1 MAMLRY
7 GAASVVQAHVTSD
20 QWTNKV
26 YKEAC
31 VNGQCR
37 MKTAKSII
45 AKFSP
50 DKYLLSHCFPAGH
63 KVLMADGTEKVIEKI
78 QIGDLVITHAGN
90 IKPVTKIMSRE
101 VDEDLVVLKSASL
114 PETSCTSEHPFYSI
128 KRINSWC
135 KIFPFYAKSESVKC
149 TFGGKQKCKN
159 YNCSTN
165 GANPSWSEAKDLKIG
180 DRTYTPTLHD
190 IHICSD
196 LNPNRL
202 RLLGYYVAEG
212 RVDNDCWGKKPYMIR
227 FSIHRNEL
235 PTLGL
240 EIARLMKME
249 FGIETYSKFGNE
261 DENGVT
267 LSFHS
272 FEYAPWFLKHAGL
285 GSRTKKLS
293 IEIMTS
299 PVAWQEQLIGA
310 WLNGDGCYDKKEQKW
325 SSKGIRLSTSSED
338 LASQAVVILD
348 RLEIHSI
355 LRRVFPTKKTRKK
368 GPYSYIKPFD
378 GWHVCIP
385 VSYATKLTSTKWDIK
400 PNRSKIL
407 STKERYRYA
416 ASTLSVIKSISKR
429 RFSGTV
435 YNLSVENDE
444 SYVINRQ
451 AVHNCTIIASVDV
464 ELANPK
470 DSKTD
475 YFIHPEFSKFVNNN
489 GDAWTKG
496 VLKNAYKTFVGGEN
510 YLEHVQIPELS
521 KGKIID
527 AAPREIVIGKDKN
540 GKELTTHYIDILVAT
555 DRKHED
561 LIRKIESKELNS
573 LSMGC
578 LIKYSICSKC
588 GRRAVD
594 ETEACEHV
602 RFQKNNMFF
611 DDNGIQRKIAELC
624 GHESEPDSVKF
635 IEASW
640 VRQPAFT
647 GAVLRSFV
655 EPSEEILAKIE
666 AAKKMPA
673 YKKGPKDYLKAAADM
688 GLIAAE
694 PPEGKVE
701 SEPKD
706 EEDPDAPEDTPPP
719 PPPEDETPAE
729 DAPAEDVPAEAPV
742 PEMPAEDPETEIQ
755 QMKKDLK
762 KKIFKQVQDD
772 VMKDLSEEEGGD
784 APRGLETLDETLIKP
799 ASLVLAKVW
808 GSQKT
813 WDRFVSQR
821 IGSLNKRDYDKL
833 RYGVHI
839 AMTNT
844 DLTVLK
850 DYGYS
855 KRDFLAVL
863 SFIDSCFKV
872 QLPMAVKKTI
882 ASIGGTQGKT
892 PVELLQKVV
901 AGLGRKVTA
910 GEATKI
916 LSWLRL
922 LDFYS

>member
-31 VNGQCR
+31 KDGQCR

-50 DKYLLSHCFPAGH
+50 DKYLLSHC
-63 KVLMADGTEKVIEKI
+63 
-78 QIGDLVITHAGN
+78 
-90 IKPVTKIMSRE
+90 
-101 VDEDLVVLKSASL
+101 
-114 PETSCTSEHPFYSI
+114 
-128 KRINSWC
+128 
-135 KIFPFYAKSESVKC
+135 
-149 TFGGKQKCKN
+149 
-159 YNCSTN
+159 
-165 GANPSWSEAKDLKIG
+165 
-180 DRTYTPTLHD
+180 
-190 IHICSD
+190 
-196 LNPNRL
+196 
-202 RLLGYYVAEG
+202 
-212 RVDNDCWGKKPYMIR
+212 
-227 FSIHRNEL
+227 
-235 PTLGL
+235 
-240 EIARLMKME
+240 
-249 FGIETYSKFGNE
+249 
-261 DENGVT
+261 
-267 LSFHS
+267 
-272 FEYAPWFLKHAGL
+272 
-285 GSRTKKLS
+285 
-293 IEIMTS
+293 
-299 PVAWQEQLIGA
+299 
-310 WLNGDGCYDKKEQKW
+310 
-325 SSKGIRLSTSSED
+325 
-338 LASQAVVILD
+338 
-348 RLEIHSI
+348 
-355 LRRVFPTKKTRKK
+355 
-368 GPYSYIKPFD
+368 
-378 GWHVCIP
+378 
-385 VSYATKLTSTKWDIK
+385 
-400 PNRSKIL
+400 
-407 STKERYRYA
+407 
-416 ASTLSVIKSISKR
+416 
-429 RFSGTV
+429 
-435 YNLSVENDE
+435 
-444 SYVINRQ
+444 
-451 AVHNCTIIASVDV
+451 TIIASVDV

-470 DSKTD
+470 DAKSD
-475 YFIHPEFSKFVNNN
+475 YLIHPEFSKFVNNN

-555 DRKHED
+555 DKKHDD

-588 GRRAVD
+588 GNRAVD

-611 DDNGIQRKIAELC
+611 DDNGTQRKIAELC

-655 EPSEEILAKIE
+655 EPSEELMAKIE
-666 AAKKMPA
+666 SAKKIPS
-673 YKKGPKDYLKAAADM
+673 YKKSPGDFLKAAADM

-694 PPEGKVE
+694 PPPPPDVE
-701 SEPKD
+701 PEPPADK
-706 EEDPDAPEDTPPP
+706 EEDPDAPAD
-719 PPPEDETPAE
+719 PEK
-729 DAPAEDVPAEAPV
+729 DAPAEGDVPAEGDAPI
-742 PEMPAEDPETEIQ
+742 PEEMPAEEPETEI
-755 QMKKDLK
+755 KKLKTDLK

-772 VMKDLSEEEGGD
+772 VMKDLSDED
-784 APRGLETLDETLIKP
+784 ASPRDLETLDETLIKP
-799 ASLVLAKVW
+799 ASLVMSKVW

-813 WDRFVSQR
+813 WDRFVCQR
-821 IGSLNKRDYDKL
+821 IGSLNKSDYDRL

-850 DYGYS
+850 DYGYT

-863 SFIDSCFKV
+863 SFIDSCFKI
-872 QLPMAVKKTI
+872 QLPVSVKKTI
-882 ASIGGTQGKT
+882 ASLGGTQGKS
-892 PVELLQKVV
+892 PLELLQKVV
-901 AGLGRKVTA
+901 AGLGRKVTT
-910 GEATKI
+910 GEAKKI
-916 LSWLRL
+916 LAWLRL

>member
-7 GAASVVQAHVTSD
+7 GAASVVQAHVSPD

-50 DKYLLSHCFPAGH
+50 DKYLLSHC
-63 KVLMADGTEKVIEKI
+63 
-78 QIGDLVITHAGN
+78 
-90 IKPVTKIMSRE
+90 
-101 VDEDLVVLKSASL
+101 
-114 PETSCTSEHPFYSI
+114 
-128 KRINSWC
+128 
-135 KIFPFYAKSESVKC
+135 
-149 TFGGKQKCKN
+149 
-159 YNCSTN
+159 
-165 GANPSWSEAKDLKIG
+165 
-180 DRTYTPTLHD
+180 
-190 IHICSD
+190 
-196 LNPNRL
+196 
-202 RLLGYYVAEG
+202 
-212 RVDNDCWGKKPYMIR
+212 
-227 FSIHRNEL
+227 
-235 PTLGL
+235 
-240 EIARLMKME
+240 
-249 FGIETYSKFGNE
+249 
-261 DENGVT
+261 
-267 LSFHS
+267 
-272 FEYAPWFLKHAGL
+272 
-285 GSRTKKLS
+285 
-293 IEIMTS
+293 
-299 PVAWQEQLIGA
+299 
-310 WLNGDGCYDKKEQKW
+310 
-325 SSKGIRLSTSSED
+325 
-338 LASQAVVILD
+338 
-348 RLEIHSI
+348 
-355 LRRVFPTKKTRKK
+355 
-368 GPYSYIKPFD
+368 
-378 GWHVCIP
+378 
-385 VSYATKLTSTKWDIK
+385 
-400 PNRSKIL
+400 
-407 STKERYRYA
+407 
-416 ASTLSVIKSISKR
+416 
-429 RFSGTV
+429 
-435 YNLSVENDE
+435 
-444 SYVINRQ
+444 
-451 AVHNCTIIASVDV
+451 TIIASVDV

-470 DSKTD
+470 DPKTD
-475 YFIHPEFSKFVNNN
+475 FFIHPEFSKFVNNN

-555 DRKHED
+555 DRKHDD

-588 GRRAVD
+588 GKRAVD

-701 SEPKD
+701 PEPKD

-719 PPPEDETPAE
+719 PPPEGETPEDAPAE
-729 DAPAEDVPAEAPV
+729 DAPAEDAPAEAPV

-784 APRGLETLDETLIKP
+784 APRGLETLDDTLIKP

-863 SFIDSCFKV
+863 SFIDNCFKT
-872 QLPMAVKKTI
+872 QLPMTVKKII

-901 AGLGRKVTA
+901 ASLGRKVTA